1 MTSKVTIIY
10 CETADDY
17 ERMINDNND
26 CGFGLPDHHQL
37 YDIHAFPRSIWIYYQ
52 YPHYKQI
59 EFAGFLRRDA
69 DFNGVSILRYDRV
82 PK

>member
-37 YDIHAFPRSIWIYYQ
+37 YDIHACPRS
-52 YPHYKQI
+52 
-59 EFAGFLRRDA
+59 
-69 DFNGVSILRYDRV
+69 
-82 PK
+82 